1 MSEKKDNVP
10 NEEEKIHIEVP
21 PITLD
26 LLIAVHNCFTIAM
39 NKKIYEGEKEIKFA
53 NTVYQHF
60 SLSMEG
66 MINEYNKNFLENNN
80 QQEGNESEKIPDK
93 KHCELPKNIKNGCD
107 ANEGDIQ
114 G

>member
-1 MSEKKDNVP
+1 MSEKKNNAPD
-10 NEEEKIHIEVP
+10 EKEKIHIEVP

-66 MINEYNKNFLENNN
+66 MINEYNKNFLENNKQAEN
-80 QQEGNESEKIPDK
+80 DSEKIPEK
-93 KHCELPKNIKNGCD
+93 EHCELPKNIKNGCD
-107 ANEGDIQ
+107 AGEGDIQ